1 VHVVL
6 TRNAMKLLLK
16 QPLGNAMDLQEAVNG
31 QLFFDNED
39 DMAGVGA
46 GYGAVR
52 TWRRN
57 TFRFGSISRAKLILS
72 LVRFAHRQARTEL
85 RLWLRLEDL
94 LEAPYPLAPVIVV
107 QTLVPSHL
115 TSSPARS
122 DPSLILNP
130 AATDSIM
137 APRLTPCIRLLLL
150 ESIKGL
156 EAPRLFTILEPPP
169 CNRVRRS
176 SRAR

>member
-1 VHVVL
+1 VHVVS
-6 TRNAMKLLLK
+6 TGADGQLLLK

-39 DMAGVGA
+39 DMVGVGT

-52 TWRRN
+52 TRRRN
-57 TFRFGSISRAKLILS
+57 RFRFSLLSRAKLILF

-85 RLWLRLEDL
+85 RLWPRPEDL
-94 LEAPYPLAPVIVV
+94 LEEPYLLAPVIDVL
-107 QTLVPSHL
+107 TLVPSRL

-122 DPSLILNP
+122 VPSLILNP
-130 AATDSIM
+130 AATDSIT

-150 ESIKGL
+150 VSINGL
-156 EAPRLFTILEPPP
+156 EPPRLFTIVEPPP
-169 CNRVRRS
+169 CSRVRR
-176 SRAR
+176 